1 MVKKTFR
8 YTHVGRLPEDWD
20 CVQTNEVINE
30 ISMGPFGSD
39 ITVSNF
45 VSSGVPVLNGYNV
58 SQIILIDKF
67 QNFVTLK
74 KAKQLK
80 KAVAHRGDIIVTHR
94 GTIGQVSYIPDSST
108 HSEYVISQSQF
119 RVHFND
125 KKVNS
130 HFLVSYLLSPIG
142 QKYLLETK
150 GHTGVPA
157 LAQPTTNFRRLWIP
171 LPEIAEQVAI
181 AEALSDADNL
191 ISSLQKLIEKKK
203 AIKQGAMQ
211 QLLTGKKRLPGF
223 SGEWKREQLPE
234 LLQEQN
240 GIKIGPFGS
249 QLRKEYLTNI
259 GGFKVYGQENVYE
272 KDFRLGT
279 RYLSKER
286 YLKLKSCELLPG
298 DFVISSMGTV
308 GKCSI
313 VPPNIQSGI
322 MDSHLIRLKFNCKK
336 IVSQYMLQ
344 LFSDEFY
351 FLRNQIE
358 KLSVG
363 GIMEGL
369 STKIVQLLNVF
380 YPVDTNE
387 QKAICA
393 ILNDMDSEIAQLEKK
408 LAKYQQIKQGMMQEL
423 LTGRIRL
430 VNADG
435 KEQPQA
441 AQKKQPQPAHNQHFD
456 DAVMIAGIVNAF
468 YSERY
473 PLGRKKIQKL
483 LYLIRRKEQA
493 DISAF
498 HKKAAGPYADK
509 VRYKGGEPIAQKNKY
524 IRVKRNEKGNC
535 FEKGVQIQQALAYL
549 QDWGK
554 QADIDWLVSQFQ
566 YTSVNELELLA
577 TVDMAICDLRRE
589 GKEISVASIKDLISS
604 NKEWRD
610 KLKKAYFKDADIQR
624 AIKRCR
630 ELFPDKEG

>member
-1 MVKKTFR
+1 MVKYRLKDLFNLFAGGDIDTEHFSQYKTPTHCFPIYSNSLNNKGLYG
-8 YTHVGRLPEDWD
+8 YTSVPKYKGNAITITGRGSVGHAEYRKQDFDAIIRL
-20 CVQTNEVINE
+20 
-30 ISMGPFGSD
+30 
-39 ITVSNF
+39 
-45 VSSGVPVLNGYNV
+45 L
-58 SQIILIDKF
+58 ILIP
-67 QNFVTLK
+67 Q
-74 KAKQLK
+74 KAD
-80 KAVAHRGDIIVTHR
+80 V
-94 GTIGQVSYIPDSST
+94 
-108 HSEYVISQSQF
+108 
-119 RVHFND
+119 
-125 KKVNS
+125 VNS
-130 HFLVSYLLSPIG
+130 YYLTQFINQYVSFP
-142 QKYLLETK
+142 LES
-150 GHTGVPA
+150 TGVPQ
-157 LAQPTTNFRRLWIP
+157 LTVPQIENIEVE
-171 LPEIAEQVAI
+171 LPDFAEQATV
-181 AEALSDADNL
+181 AEALSDIDSL

-211 QLLTGKKRLPGF
+211 ELLTGKKRLPGF

-393 ILNDMDSEIAQLEKK
+393 ILNDMDSEIAQLEKI